1 MQSSVT
7 LHRTTINTLVFLLFA
22 LVGCYQSDPRPA
34 SFNTDTFGRIGDSVR
49 FSGLD
54 WTVKIYEDVMHGPGP
69 NYFSGDER
77 DVFLDEN
84 GYLHMRI
91 AQHQGKWM
99 SSEVVADEPTGYGT
113 YRFTIEG
120 MLDAIPDNIVLG
132 LFTWDNTTF
141 QEQANSE
148 VDIEFSKWGDANAK
162 RTLQYGVQPIN
173 FGPYYPE
180 RDFVPEYVP
189 GTMNGVSVHEFT
201 WTDKLITWRSYAG
214 DRVDP
219 TRLIGEWSFDQSN
232 PGRVK
237 NEGGRSSKPIVI
249 PAPGNETSARI
260 NFWILTGIAPGPKD
274 NARHEVIIRKFEY
287 LPL

>member
-1 MQSSVT
+1 MRTFQK
-7 LHRTTINTLVFLLFA
+7 LQHRTVFVLIILLWSFA
-22 LVGCYQSDPRPA
+22 GCYQSDPKPA
-34 SFNTDTFGRIGDSVR
+34 SFNTEEFGRVGDSVR
-49 FSGLD
+49 FSGMD
-54 WTVKIYEDVMHGPGP
+54 WTVKIYEDVRHGPGP

-77 DVFLDEN
+77 DIFLDEN

-99 SSEVVADEPTGYGT
+99 SSEIVADQITGYGT
-113 YRFTIEG
+113 YRFTVEG

-141 QEQANSE
+141 QDQANSE
-148 VDIEFSKWGDANAK
+148 VDIEFSRWGDGNAQ

-180 RDFVPEYVP
+180 RDFVPEYEP
-189 GTMNGVSVHEFT
+189 GTMNGVSTHEFT
-201 WTDKLITWRSYAG
+201 WTKDLITWKSYSG
-214 DRVDP
+214 DQADTSQLV
-219 TRLIGEWSFDQSN
+219 GEWTFNKSN
-232 PGRVK
+232 PARVK
-237 NEGGRSSKPIVI
+237 NEGGRSSKPIII